1 MQVPAGD
8 IMQWFPFP
16 HAREKQVKALDF
28 VERAVG
34 RGYRDIVIAAPTG
47 IGKTGI
53 GVTTALWGDAESLSS
68 LEGEPGGYY
77 LVTQKMLQDQLT
89 QDFNK
94 FITRFRAQSSS
105 LKSSSE
111 YTCQAR
117 GNCMAGGRAKPV
129 CHARKN
135 GGCPYRMAYDAFVSN
150 PVALTNYAYF
160 MTEKAHIGKFSPR
173 RFMVLDECHTVEKQL
188 LSFVDVSVGNTEMRE
203 WAPHIGKVPD
213 LPSADD
219 FCDWLESV
227 YIACIKERME
237 MKLVQAQDSSDP
249 RLHQQV
255 QQLQNHYS
263 RLRTAVHSL
272 RNDPTNWVYWQE
284 LEEDGISLRSVAKPI
299 EAAPFTHDLLTS
311 SGSVRVYMS
320 AYPGEKKVFCR
331 SLGLDPATVAWCN
344 LGSTFPVANRPI
356 HLYYCGSM
364 SRNNV
369 GATLPNMLRMTGG
382 IMRQHATE
390 KGVIHCLD
398 EKTRVLT
405 DQGFKYHHELNGS
418 ESVYTLNDATGNI
431 ELEKPS
437 AWVTKPWT
445 GTMCSV
451 RTRGLDMCVTPDH
464 LVYCV
469 PGRNGDKTALL
480 EAHSLRSG
488 TRVFGRKKAHVFKV
502 PRTGKWH
509 GNTFRLGPLSGLD
522 GAAFVGWFMAEGCA
536 YVTEHKGQKQYRV
549 DIAQNSIE
557 STEIPDL
564 VRRCGFKGWVQKG
577 CEGRSDAVVITNK
590 KLCLLLRRHC
600 YAGGSFDSHT
610 KRIPNALRRSDPAYV
625 REALRCMVEGDG
637 SRSSNNGKRSG
648 QPHAYYTTVSAKLAE
663 DVVELCLKA
672 GYAST
677 FRCVDRARWKPSRI
691 RGREIKRSAAWVV
704 EIGTD
709 STRTVFRSGQMATEN
724 YSGTVFCP
732 STKNG
737 IIFVE
742 RNGKTYWTGNCHT
755 YKLGV
760 AITDHFRGTPEGE
773 RLLFPKKAND
783 RKHLLQHHL
792 TSSEPTVLVSPSMTE
807 GFSLDDEAARW
818 QIIAKVA
825 YPYLGDRQ
833 IKAKEQRDP
842 EWYAMQAAMTA
853 IQAAGRIVRS
863 DTDWGATY
871 ILDSDFEGLINR
883 HPEFF
888 PLWFTSAFVRH

>member
-1 MQVPAGD
+1 
-8 IMQWFPFP
+8 MQWFPFP

-28 VERAVG
+28 IERAVG
-34 RGYRDIVIAAPTG
+34 RGYRDIVVAAPTG

-68 LEGEPGGYY
+68 LEGESGGYY

-94 FITRFRAQSSS
+94 FIARFRAQSSS

-117 GNCMAGGRAKPV
+117 GNCMAGGRAKPA

-160 MTEKAHIGKFSPR
+160 MTEKAHIGKFAPR
-173 RFMVLDECHTVEKQL
+173 RFMVLDECHTVERQL
-188 LSFVDVSVGNTEMRE
+188 LSFVDVSVGNTEMGE

-237 MKLVQAQDSSDP
+237 LKLVQAQDSSDP

-263 RLRTAVHSL
+263 RLRTAVHSM
-272 RNDPTNWVYWQE
+272 RSDPTNWVYWQE

-331 SLGLDPATVAWCN
+331 SLGLDPSTVAWCN
-344 LGSTFPVANRPI
+344 LGSTFPVENRPV

-390 KGVIHCLD
+390 KGVIHC
-398 EKTRVLT
+398 
-405 DQGFKYHHELNGS
+405 
-418 ESVYTLNDATGNI
+418 
-431 ELEKPS
+431 
-437 AWVTKPWT
+437 
-445 GTMCSV
+445 
-451 RTRGLDMCVTPDH
+451 
-464 LVYCV
+464 
-469 PGRNGDKTALL
+469 
-480 EAHSLRSG
+480 
-488 TRVFGRKKAHVFKV
+488 
-502 PRTGKWH
+502 
-509 GNTFRLGPLSGLD
+509 
-522 GAAFVGWFMAEGCA
+522 
-536 YVTEHKGQKQYRV
+536 
-549 DIAQNSIE
+549 
-557 STEIPDL
+557 
-564 VRRCGFKGWVQKG
+564 
-577 CEGRSDAVVITNK
+577 
-590 KLCLLLRRHC
+590 
-600 YAGGSFDSHT
+600 
-610 KRIPNALRRSDPAYV
+610 
-625 REALRCMVEGDG
+625 
-637 SRSSNNGKRSG
+637 
-648 QPHAYYTTVSAKLAE
+648 
-663 DVVELCLKA
+663 
-672 GYAST
+672 
-677 FRCVDRARWKPSRI
+677 
-691 RGREIKRSAAWVV
+691 
-704 EIGTD
+704 
-709 STRTVFRSGQMATEN
+709 
-724 YSGTVFCP
+724 
-732 STKNG
+732 
-737 IIFVE
+737 
-742 RNGKTYWTGNCHT
+742 HT
-755 YKLGV
+755 YKLGL

-792 TSSEPTVLVSPSMTE
+792 TSSEPTVLISPSMTE

-833 IKAKEQRDP
+833 IRAKEQRDP